1 MFSKCDIICIQ
12 IHFMSEGFA
21 IPINEAMLL
30 WRSLR
35 FMRKHGSRHFAENTF
50 KHLYKGFILLYA
62 T

>member
-1 MFSKCDIICIQ
+1 
-12 IHFMSEGFA
+12 MSEGFA